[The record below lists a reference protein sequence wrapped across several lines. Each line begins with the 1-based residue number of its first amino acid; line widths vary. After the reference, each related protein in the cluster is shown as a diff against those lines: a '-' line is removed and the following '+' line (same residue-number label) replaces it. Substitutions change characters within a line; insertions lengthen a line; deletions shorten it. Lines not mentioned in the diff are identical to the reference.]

1 MGNVLVPQPWG
12 DKNTSS
18 RFMQLKPEISAGLM
32 GHSRGISEKL
42 LQQGLLGEIVLI
54 ALKPFL

>member
-32 GHSRGISEKL
+32 ALSRGISEKL
-42 LQQGLLGEIVLI
+42 LQQGLLGEI